1 MFSHIVANTCP
12 RLPSRFETSNRFSVD
27 IRPDF
32 PVPYFTKKLQLQIR
46 QCPLALLT
54 TFFGV
59 KTRSSD
65 PSMKSHKDLD
75 EIPGKLPRASFCHV
89 CLYFS
94 RSLLASYLTPEAWR
108 VVNKLS
114 HFEGPELKFND
125 SRAGSRFL
133 TAGSLRSPSLRSP
146 KLAPSAL
153 SKKIIHVAP
162 PNREPARRLAS
173 TRSLCPQVIP
183 VECKQG
189 RSSKKVMCD
198 LVAMKLQKLKCCL
211 TNIQTRSILIKYLAT
226 LQSTSCRKYEK
237 NSLDI

>member
-1 MFSHIVANTCP
+1 MNICKINKYQCF
-12 RLPSRFETSNRFSVD
+12 RTSSPILVRDFHRD
-27 IRPDF
+27 LKLQF

-114 HFEGPELKFND
+114 HFEGPELKFSD
-125 SRAGSRFL
+125 SRAGSRFSPRARFARL
-133 TAGSLRSPSLRSP
+133 HFVRRNSRLRRS
-146 KLAPSAL
+146 
-153 SKKIIHVAP
+153 
-162 PNREPARRLAS
+162 
-173 TRSLCPQVIP
+173 Q
-183 VECKQG
+183 
-189 RSSKKVMCD
+189 
-198 LVAMKLQKLKCCL
+198 
-211 TNIQTRSILIKYLAT
+211 
-226 LQSTSCRKYEK
+226 RK
-237 NSLDI
+237 

>member
-32 PVPYFTKKLQLQIR
+32 PVPYFTKKLQLQIW

-94 RSLLASYLTPEAWR
+94 CPYWLVIWHRKR
-108 VVNKLS
+108 
-114 HFEGPELKFND
+114 GEL
-125 SRAGSRFL
+125 
-133 TAGSLRSPSLRSP
+133 
-146 KLAPSAL
+146 
-153 SKKIIHVAP
+153 
-162 PNREPARRLAS
+162 
-173 TRSLCPQVIP
+173 
-183 VECKQG
+183 
-189 RSSKKVMCD
+189 
-198 LVAMKLQKLKCCL
+198 
-211 TNIQTRSILIKYLAT
+211 
-226 LQSTSCRKYEK
+226 STSCHISRGRNWNSMTHVQALVFHRGLASLAFTSFAETRAFGALKEK
-237 NSLDI
+237 NSRCPPE

>member
-32 PVPYFTKKLQLQIR
+32 PVPYFTKKLQLQIQ

-65 PSMKSHKDLD
+65 PSMKSHKGLD

-125 SRAGSRFL
+125 SRAGSRFSPRARFARL
-133 TAGSLRSPSLRSP
+133 HFVRRNSRLRRS
-146 KLAPSAL
+146 
-153 SKKIIHVAP
+153 
-162 PNREPARRLAS
+162 
-173 TRSLCPQVIP
+173 Q
-183 VECKQG
+183 
-189 RSSKKVMCD
+189 
-198 LVAMKLQKLKCCL
+198 
-211 TNIQTRSILIKYLAT
+211 
-226 LQSTSCRKYEK
+226 RK
-237 NSLDI
+237 

>member
-12 RLPSRFETSNRFSVD
+12 RLPSRFETLNRFSVD

-59 KTRSSD
+59 KTHSSD

-114 HFEGPELKFND
+114 HFHRVFHLSF
-125 SRAGSRFL
+125 F

-162 PNREPARRLAS
+162 PNREPARRLNLIRFQNS
-173 TRSLCPQVIP
+173 CISSSLYIIVII
-183 VECKQG
+183 
-189 RSSKKVMCD
+189 
-198 LVAMKLQKLKCCL
+198 
-211 TNIQTRSILIKYLAT
+211 NIPIYADCHTPG
-226 LQSTSCRKYEK
+226 
-237 NSLDI
+237 